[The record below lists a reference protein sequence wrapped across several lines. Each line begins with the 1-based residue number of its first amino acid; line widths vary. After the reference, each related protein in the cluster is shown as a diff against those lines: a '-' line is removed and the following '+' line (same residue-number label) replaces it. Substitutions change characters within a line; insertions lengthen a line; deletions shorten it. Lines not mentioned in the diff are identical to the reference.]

1 MPLNDTKLRRIDG
14 KPYDGPD
21 ELPDGG
27 GLSARISPKGLITFQ
42 YRYRFG
48 GKPVRLKLG
57 TYGKM
62 SIKEAREAMERCK
75 KWLEEG
81 KDPATQIKM
90 VKEKTM
96 QSPTVSVLVDEW
108 LATPSVKELVKFKYW
123 QRMLAL
129 HVTDRYGKLI
139 ADDMDPTHWEKIFL
153 GITKSGS
160 PVQAGNVLVKMKQVI
175 RYALRR
181 RRITSNALM
190 LLELND
196 IGKRPEDGE
205 RYLDDTEIGLFWN
218 GIGETKM
225 SWQNQ
230 MLLKLVLLTGCRG
243 IEMRL
248 AKKSDF
254 NLDAR
259 EWIIPKESSKTRKRF
274 VRGISQLAAGYL
286 QQVFDLYP
294 DFSIVFPP
302 AKVQKDR
309 PMAAS
314 ALISMASQAEKLT
327 GGRHWSIHDLR
338 RTCKTKMAEL
348 GVAPHVSE
356 KILGH
361 KLTGMLAIY
370 DQYDYIPEQQE
381 AADRWAKKIQECS
394 SIISS
399 PLVLQN

>member
-14 KPYDGPD
+14 KNYDGPS

-48 GKPVRLKLG
+48 GKPARLKLG

-62 SIKEAREAMERCK
+62 SIKEAREAMEQCK

-81 KDPATQIKM
+81 KDPALQRKVIKDQIA
-90 VKEKTM
+90 
-96 QSPTVSVLVDEW
+96 QSPSIATLVNEW
-108 LATPSVKELVKFKYW
+108 LETPAVKELVKFEYW
-123 QRMLAL
+123 KRMLEL
-129 HVTDRYGKLI
+129 HVTDKYGKLV
-139 ADDMDPTHWEKIFL
+139 AEEMDPTHWEKIFL
-153 GITKSGS
+153 EITKSGS

-196 IGKRPEDGE
+196 IGKRPENGE
-205 RYLDDTEIGLFWN
+205 RFLNDDEIGACWN
-218 GIGETKM
+218 AIEKTKM
-225 SWQNQ
+225 TWQNQ
-230 MLLKLVLLTGCRG
+230 IFFRLVMLTGCRG
-243 IEMRL
+243 VELRL
-248 AKKSDF
+248 AKKTDF
-254 NLDAR
+254 NLKAR
-259 EWIIPKESSKTRKRF
+259 EWVIPKENSKTRKRF
-274 VRGISQLAAGYL
+274 VRGISHLAAEYL
-286 QQVFDLYP
+286 KQVFDLYP
-294 DFSIVFPP
+294 NFSIVFPP
-302 AKVQKDR
+302 ATLHEDR
-309 PMAAS
+309 PMRPS
-314 ALISMASQAEKLT
+314 TLISMAEQVEDLM
-327 GGRHWSIHDLR
+327 GGEHWSMHDLR

-381 AADRWAKKIQECS
+381 AAELWAQKIQDCAS
-394 SIISS
+394 GSKPFS
-399 PLVLQN
+399 LQN